1 MIKQRVESI
10 DVYKK
15 NNREDLLK
23 IDLFSKTKIADEKL
37 GLIEV
42 WFFRFVVNYNS

>member
-1 MIKQRVESI
+1 MIKQRTESI

-23 IDLFSKTKIADEKL
+23 IEVKMNIKYYRGYLAKTIKRRRNKKNML
-37 GLIEV
+37 Q
-42 WFFRFVVNYNS
+42 